1 MKEQKQLE
9 TQVTKLPPYIKQWY
23 AERAK
28 KLGQKVQPFTSMIVI
43 QYALDNG
50 AKEPIAEEQQR
61 KKVQYNDYGE
71 VIKLGF

>member
-1 MKEQKQLE
+1 ME

-28 KLGQKVQPFTSMIVI
+28 KFGQKVQPYTSMILI

-50 AKEPIAEEQQR
+50 AEEPMAEEQQR
-61 KKVQYNDYGE
+61 NKVQYNEYGE
-71 VIKLGF
+71 VIRLGF

>member
-28 KLGQKVQPFTSMIVI
+28 KLGQKVQPFTSMILI
-43 QYALDNG
+43 QFALDNG
-50 AKEPIAEEQQR
+50 AEEQQR
-61 KKVQYNDYGE
+61 KKVQYNEYGE
-71 VIKLGF
+71 VIRLGF